1 MQYLDREIANLVKEA
16 LGQLPVV
23 VLTGMRQSGKSTLLL
38 NEGFLEERYYTN
50 LDVFTSLEEARENPE
65 AILDQPGQVTIDEAQ
80 RAPDLL
86 LAIKVLVDAKREP
99 GRFLL
104 SGSANFLLM
113 EKVSESLAGRAIYL
127 YLRPMTRREV
137 AGKTRGTPFL
147 VKMLAGGKPP
157 RRRGEVI
164 PLKNQEVLTGGMPPV
179 CTAEVKNR
187 ELWLE
192 GYEQTYVERDVRN
205 LASVGDLASF
215 RRILRLAANRTAQIL
230 NISGFATDAGVN
242 VATAKRYLGLLETSF
257 MIFMIP
263 PYLGNRASRLIK
275 SPKVFLADSGLASHL
290 IGLDSINDSPLKG
303 HLFETYVAQNLLA
316 IMEAHQ
322 PKARLHF
329 WQVQG
334 RHEVDFV
341 IEHGSKVLA
350 VEVKSGTRWSGRD
363 LSGLKAFLS
372 VTPNCTGAILAY
384 NGEEQVSLGDRLWA
398 VPLGTLLS

>member
-1 MQYLDREIANLVKEA
+1 MK
-16 LGQLPVV
+16 
-23 VLTGMRQSGKSTLLL
+23 
-38 NEGFLEERYYTN
+38 
-50 LDVFTSLEEARENPE
+50 
-65 AILDQPGQVTIDEAQ
+65 
-80 RAPDLL
+80 
-86 LAIKVLVDAKREP
+86 
-99 GRFLL
+99 
-104 SGSANFLLM
+104 
-113 EKVSESLAGRAIYL
+113 KVSESLAGRAIYL
-127 YLRPMTRREV
+127 YLRPMTRRELMGTT
-137 AGKTRGTPFL
+137 GKTPFL

-164 PLKNQEVLTGGMPPV
+164 PLKDQEVLTGGMPPV
-179 CTAEVKNR
+179 CTGEVKNR

-205 LASVGDLASF
+205 LASVGDLTSF

-257 MIFMIP
+257 MISMIP

-290 IGLDSINDSPLKG
+290 IGLDSFNGSPLKG
-303 HLFETYVAQNLLA
+303 HIFETYVAQNLMA
-316 IMEAHQ
+316 ILEAHQ
-322 PKARLHF
+322 SRARLYF

-341 IEHGSKVLA
+341 IENGNKVLA
-350 VEVKSGTRWSGRD
+350 VEVKSGTRWSKRD
-363 LSGLKAFLS
+363 LSGLRAFLS
-372 VTPNCTGAILAY
+372 ATPNCIGAILAY
-384 NGEEQVSLGDRLWA
+384 NGKEQVSLGDRLWA